1 MLVNFI
7 ILTHI
12 YIGMNKS
19 QIRKEIRS
27 VLYELMQNANPAHYL
42 SGIGDKFPY
51 DEEGGIVRLPQ
62 DIDPKEE
69 YLVNWEGM
77 STNQDL
83 YNFPMEEFKKG
94 IEVERAKNNIF
105 NILDIAEI
113 VINNLEENP
122 QFYSNLGI

>member
-1 MLVNFI
+1 
-7 ILTHI
+7 
-12 YIGMNKS
+12 MNEN
-19 QIRKEIRS
+19 QIRQEIRS
-27 VLYELMQNANPAHYL
+27 VLYELMQHNPAPYVK
-42 SGIGDKFPY
+42 GIGDKFPY
-51 DEEGGIVRLPQ
+51 EEEGSIVKLPE
-62 DIDPKEE
+62 DIDTKEE

-77 STNQDL
+77 SSNHDL
-83 YNFPMEEFKKG
+83 YNFPMDEFKKG

>member
-1 MLVNFI
+1 
-7 ILTHI
+7 
-12 YIGMNKS
+12 MNKN
-19 QIRKEIRS
+19 QIRKEVRS
-27 VLYELMQNANPAHYL
+27 VLYELMQNANPAYYISNL
-42 SGIGDKFPY
+42 GDKFPY
-51 DEEGGIVRLPQ
+51 DEEGGIVKLPQ

-69 YLVNWEGM
+69 YLVNWKGM

-105 NILDIAEI
+105 NILNIAEI